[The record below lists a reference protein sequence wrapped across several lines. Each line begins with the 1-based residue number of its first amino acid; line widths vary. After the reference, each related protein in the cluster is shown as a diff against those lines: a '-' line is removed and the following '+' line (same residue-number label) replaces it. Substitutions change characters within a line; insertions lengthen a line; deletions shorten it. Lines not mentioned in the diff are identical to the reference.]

1 MVNLLTQ
8 FPVRLG
14 LPHVTEFSQI
24 NAGDE
29 YLVLVSKNGIVYAMG
44 SNDNGQLLDHTM
56 TNRVIPVECIT
67 LNSEP
72 ITNTFIRGL
81 QATYISSDS
90 VIEYNGNDGLVL
102 HNIWNKIESK
112 LLKDE
117 VIVKVQGQSKV
128 SMLVTQ
134 SGRLLVS
141 GANDGFLGDG
151 SLEDARLPVYLTVP
165 GNVSIAYASPY
176 DTYTAVVT
184 NTNDLY
190 VWGSFYCGNNTMI
203 NRIPVLAVPV
213 VNMTITAIYEAM
225 QHESYFA
232 TADSLYYCNQ
242 NTSFRLVTFPPEL
255 GITKLIVTSKL
266 FNAVVVATDNNRI
279 VIVGHNNMIAAFL
292 QYIIQDTYAN
302 YNMAVLKPGP
312 FQSKDIALITSSLIG
327 SAISVIVILH
337 DGTSYRSNL
346 GVWTTYIPLD
356 PKLSSDKLLVMPNGT
371 MLLEWQG
378 SNLNRFS
385 KITLNPPK
393 GEEVKKIDGV
403 IKTSYGAVTIML
415 KCSQYYVGDN
425 CEIPVCGG
433 RNASDPLTC
442 FSRGICVGPDQC
454 QCDDFNT
461 GPLCNRISGL
471 SIALITVASTL
482 LVLQVLLTC
491 LCVCTCGCYFG
502 RKITRKLQSQRD
514 AEIEMES
521 LLRESLINIETLS
534 EQVDR
539 DWVIPLSEIKFT
551 EKLSEGSFGVVFK
564 GRYQNSDV

>member
-1 MVNLLTQ
+1 
-8 FPVRLG
+8 
-14 LPHVTEFSQI
+14 
-24 NAGDE
+24 
-29 YLVLVSKNGIVYAMG
+29 
-44 SNDNGQLLDHTM
+44 
-56 TNRVIPVECIT
+56 
-67 LNSEP
+67 
-72 ITNTFIRGL
+72 
-81 QATYISSDS
+81 
-90 VIEYNGNDGLVL
+90 
-102 HNIWNKIESK
+102 
-112 LLKDE
+112 
-117 VIVKVQGQSKV
+117 
-128 SMLVTQ
+128 
-134 SGRLLVS
+134 
-141 GANDGFLGDG
+141 
-151 SLEDARLPVYLTVP
+151 
-165 GNVSIAYASPY
+165 
-176 DTYTAVVT
+176 
-184 NTNDLY
+184 
-190 VWGSFYCGNNTMI
+190 MI

-232 TADSLYYCNQ
+232 TTDSLYYCNQ
-242 NTSFRLVTFPPEL
+242 NTSFRLVTFPPDL

-266 FNAVVVATDNNRI
+266 FNAVVVATDTNRI
-279 VIVGHNNMIAAFL
+279 VIVAHNNMIAAFL
-292 QYIIQDTYAN
+292 QYIIQDTYAT
-302 YNMAVLKPGP
+302 YSMAVLKPGP
-312 FQSKDIALITSSLIG
+312 FQSKDIALITSSLID
-327 SAISVIVILH
+327 SALSVIVILH

-471 SIALITVASTL
+471 AIALITVGSTL

-491 LCVCTCGCYFG
+491 VCVCTCSCYFG